1 MFTCSALQIT
11 LHHSPA
17 SCLTYDASLCT
28 CTVFSIH
35 NVSYITVY
43 TVEARRQSALAFRS
57 VRYELY
63 ADVVCTG
70 HDAVACLGTT
80 QPTQLRP
87 PAERDFY
94 RGGGGGGGSQGATAT
109 PKMTLA
115 TPLPNQKEFIIIIL
129 FYKLTRILTKHYI
142 KNKYNKGV

>member
-1 MFTCSALQIT
+1 MLSSTNHLTPFTSQLLDLRCFS
-11 LHHSPA
+11 LHM
-17 SCLTYDASLCT
+17 Y
-28 CTVFSIH
+28 SIQY
-35 NVSYITVY
+35 SQRFVY
-43 TVEARRQSALAFRS
+43 HEARRQSALAFRS

-94 RGGGGGGGSQGATAT
+94 RWGGGRGLGSQGATAT

-129 FYKLTRILTKHYI
+129 FYKLTLILTKHYI